1 MPIPPLRNLLATPLH
16 SQAAI
21 PLAGTVGAVVGAGFE
36 LVFRGCTNAAGPA
49 WSIAEIVKPALISGW
64 MGIGCTNAMRW
75 LDPEKPSRQLQPHEC
90 ALVDYPAVRQ
100 RLRDVGTSVED
111 LDALKSLA
119 GQLETEFGRMITQ
132 FNDYCRSRGVPPNP
146 LMAGVIRH
154 FYLTHCGVRGV
165 MLLSK
170 GKATACYLVAARA
183 EQGSTIAEAL
193 NQPDVLAGTVLR
205 RLHCPYLRVDLANT
219 ALRDAGAF
227 TTEELDGEMH
237 VHAAEALPGET
248 LETLEPSALV
258 SLTKRRHTRRRVTA
272 AGDSVAMPDLVA
284 SAAPAKGKIIR
295 SALLQEKLADLA
307 ADSRTWRE
315 LNRIEE
321 DLAANRPCGHPVR
334 FHGVLFYANDIHW
347 EGRQSPGRNA
357 WRLLHRNT
365 PDGHELV
372 DIVDYHRPRT

>member
-1 MPIPPLRNLLATPLH
+1 MPVPSLRSLLATPLH
-16 SQAAI
+16 SGAAI
-21 PLAGTVGAVVGAGFE
+21 PLAGTLGAVVGAGFE
-36 LVFRGCTNAAGPA
+36 LVFRGCINAAGPA
-49 WSIAEIVKPALISGW
+49 WSVAEIVKPALISGW

-75 LDPEKPSRQLQPHEC
+75 LDPEKPSRQLQPHEK

-119 GQLETEFGRMITQ
+119 SQLETEFGRMITQ

-170 GKATACYLVAARA
+170 RNATACYLVAARA
-183 EQGSTIAEAL
+183 EQGSAIADAL
-193 NQPDVLAGTVLR
+193 NQPGAPAGTVLR

-219 ALRDAGAF
+219 ALRDACAF
-227 TTEELDGEMH
+227 TTDECDGEMR
-237 VHAAEALPGET
+237 VHSVQTLPGET
-248 LETLEPSALV
+248 LETLEPGTLV
-258 SLTKRRHTRRRVTA
+258 SVVNRRHTRRRATA
-272 AGDSVAMPDLVA
+272 HGDAVSMPDLVA
-284 SAAPAKGKIIR
+284 SASPAKEKVFR
-295 SALLQEKLADLA
+295 SALLREKLADLT

-321 DLAANRPCGHPVR
+321 DLAADRPCGHPVR